1 LSDFRFCPLCG
12 ERLESKPGPPDEGRP
27 ACPSG
32 HFVHFNNPPTTV
44 QAWIERDTH
53 AGTGGAYLILKRN
66 EEPFA
71 GEWDLP
77 GGFVEMGES
86 PGEAVVREV
95 TEETGLTVSPFEIFG
110 AFTSPYGD
118 TGRHTVDI
126 AYLCRIE
133 HGEFELDTGEKSDAA
148 WVRLEDMPTLAF
160 AGERQALAALI
171 KRTS

>member
-1 LSDFRFCPLCG
+1 MSDFQFCPLCG
-12 ERLESKPGPPDEGRP
+12 ERLEPKRTEPDAGRP

-44 QAWIERDTH
+44 QAWIERE
-53 AGTGGAYLILKRN
+53 GTYLILRRN

-86 PGEAVVREV
+86 PAEAVVREV
-95 TEETGLTVSPFEIFG
+95 AEETGLTVAPSEIIG
-110 AFTSPYGD
+110 AFTSEYGD
-118 TGRHTVDI
+118 SGRHTVDI

-133 HGEFELDTGEKSDAA
+133 GGEFELDRGEKSDAG
-148 WVRLEDMPTLAF
+148 WFRPEDMPRLAF
-160 AGERQALAALI
+160 AGEREALEAL
-171 KRTS
+171 RSR

>member
-1 LSDFRFCPLCG
+1 LNDFRFCPLCG
-12 ERLESKPGPPDEGRP
+12 ERLEPKPSPPDAGRP
-27 ACPSG
+27 ACPTG

-44 QAWIERDTH
+44 QAWIARD
-53 AGTGGAYLILKRN
+53 GAYLILKRN

-86 PGEAVVREV
+86 PTEAVVREV
-95 TEETGLTVSPFEIFG
+95 AEETGLTVSPTEVVG
-110 AFTSPYGD
+110 AFTSEYGD

-133 HGEFELDTGEKSDAA
+133 HGEFALDTGEKSDAA
-148 WVRLEDMPTLAF
+148 WFPLEDMPTLAF
-160 AGERQALAALI
+160 AGERQALRALLE
-171 KRTS
+171 RPG